1 MTRKRGNTSRAATK
15 PVASKQVKRKTAS
28 NMVAGEQKKAKHLPK
43 DDDVDSLAS
52 TLSTTSSWAISK
64 EKPADELGKHTHLNY
79 NK

>member
-1 MTRKRGNTSRAATK
+1 
-15 PVASKQVKRKTAS
+15 
-28 NMVAGEQKKAKHLPK
+28 MVAGEQKKAKHLPK